1 MVKMK
6 RKTLVVALLA
16 ILVLLALLRV
26 FNIGHVLGYDEAW
39 NANSVI
45 DAATGHTSDVFYNN
59 FLRHPPLYTGLGA
72 LYAVA
77 TGTGRT
83 GVAYAME
90 IMSLLFSVGLA
101 VVIFLCGRDWF
112 CDLAGLGAAF
122 LFAVMPAARVY
133 DTLVKQES
141 MALLLGMLFALFF
154 FRRKYALAGVFLG
167 LAMLTKEIFIF
178 VPAAVFLFLLATR
191 RLREMKGFLL
201 SAGIG
206 VAMSFWW
213 YLFLSKSRGEFL
225 RFFLGRS
232 QESMNW
238 KQPWHFYLGR
248 LGADTG
254 WVALALVLAAVVF
267 LALRIAREGWPG
279 WSARTR
285 AADESS
291 APEPGRQPEGRGW
304 QMAMLPLVWILFVYL
319 FLSLSIGKPP
329 WLVYSALPAF
339 ALLGGWGASEGYR
352 VLADRRKVA
361 LATAGVVI
369 AAALALSLPVG
380 FSSFLKRADMTYA
393 HSLTYKRI
401 ADHMNKRMPA
411 DGRILLRVNDFGP
424 NLAFY
429 LKSYQPDSVY
439 LLTGKPDAGLEG
451 GLGQAFTVL
460 LVEKGDSAGVIAE
473 HTVMT
478 RPDFLVIRPGFKA
491 SDGTDPAAALA
502 ALESP
507 FRTGGVWVFDGR
519 RLSEA
524 LAPYVNP

>member
-16 ILVLLALLRV
+16 IVVLLVLLRV

-45 DAATGHTSDVFYNN
+45 DAATGHTGDVFYNN

-72 LYAVA
+72 LYAAA
-77 TGTGRT
+77 TGAGRT
-83 GVAYAME
+83 GVSLAME
-90 IMSLLFSVGLA
+90 IMSLLFSIGLA

-112 CDLAGLGAAF
+112 DDLAGLAAAF

-141 MALLLGMLFALFF
+141 MVLLLGMLFALFF
-154 FRRKYALAGVFLG
+154 FRRRYALAGVFLG

-201 SAGIG
+201 SAVIG
-206 VAMSFWW
+206 AAMSFWW
-213 YLFLSKSRGEFL
+213 YLFVSKSRGEFL

-232 QESMNW
+232 QESLNW

-254 WVALALVLAAVVF
+254 WVALALALAAVVF
-267 LALRIAREGWPG
+267 LALRIAGEGWPG
-279 WSARTR
+279 WSARAR
-285 AADESS
+285 AAAEGA
-291 APEPGRQPEGRGW
+291 APETGLEAKGRGW
-304 QMAMLPLVWILFVYL
+304 EMAMLPLVWALFAYL

-329 WLVYSALPAF
+329 WLVYSALPAI
-339 ALLGGWGASEGYR
+339 ALLGGWGASEGCR
-352 VLADRRKVA
+352 LLAARRRVA
-361 LATAGVVI
+361 LATAGVVM
-369 AAALALSLPVG
+369 AAALALSLQVG
-380 FSSFLKRADMTYA
+380 FGSFLKRADLTYA
-393 HSLTYKRI
+393 HSLTYERI
-401 ADHMNKRMPA
+401 AEYMNERMPA
-411 DGRILLRVNDFGP
+411 DGRVLLRVNDFGP

-429 LKSYQPDSVY
+429 LKSYKPDSVY
-439 LLTGKPDAGLEG
+439 LLPRKPDAGRESNLD
-451 GLGQAFTVL
+451 QAFTMM
-460 LVEKGDSAGVIAE
+460 LVDRGDNAGVIAG

-478 RPDFLVIRPGFKA
+478 RPDFVMIRPGFKA

-507 FRTGGVWVFDGR
+507 FRTGSVWVFDGR
-519 RLSEA
+519 RLSDA